1 MIELSW
7 RVTNSRDSLRLFK
20 YVSSRLNDAYD
31 YGAWDWQ
38 CFSKESHLHN
48 QFHNQESELHNHA
61 CTDIYDIPT

>member
-31 YGAWDWQ
+31 YGAWDLLAV
-38 CFSKESHLHN
+38 FFERVK
-48 QFHNQESELHNHA
+48 F
-61 CTDIYDIPT
+61 T